1 MRARGP
7 ARWRRILVG
16 AAMLLGA
23 LVLPAGANAATANVS
38 GGNLNFFAAQGEA
51 NDLNIEKDGGVFR
64 VFDGAAPVT
73 AGGGCSQRSI
83 HRVSCTS
90 AGVTLVRVFAG
101 DQDDDV
107 LTLIGSTDAL
117 LAGGPG
123 IDTLIGSE
131 GVDTISAGRG
141 GFGFTSE
148 TLRGNGGEDTLNGPT
163 TSNGSSFLDG
173 GPGDDQLLGGRTND
187 SLVGGIGAD
196 LMQGEEGND
205 TVFYGIS
212 AAPVT
217 VTVGS
222 GANDGAAGEGDDVR
236 GDVETVFGTS
246 FDDHLI
252 GAAGSQALFGTAGK
266 DTLEGASGN
275 DSLQAG
281 DGADTLMGQGGAD
294 DLLGGPRA
302 DDLSGGT
309 ERDEAAYNDHSEKVK
324 VTIDNVANDGSGG
337 GAEGDNVRT
346 DIEDVAGGSNDDLLI
361 GNGQDNRI
369 IGNGGDDD
377 VQGGDG
383 DDDLFGDST
392 GLGGASGDDQLGGGP
407 GNDQLSGGDGAD
419 KFQGAEGSD
428 FADYSQ
434 VPFFTNLT
442 ITIDNVANDGA
453 AGEGDN
459 VMDTVE
465 GVHGG
470 SGNDSIT
477 GSSAAN
483 TLIGGSGADTLV
495 GAGDRDLM
503 DGESPSGCCGGFGP
517 DDFSGGSG
525 IDTVTYRSHG
535 FIAVT
540 VDIDGVADDGAF
552 GGSEGDNVETTVENL
567 IGSDTND
574 SLTGNGD
581 ANAIAGRGGF
591 DSLFGGAGPDFLSG
605 DDGGDVHNGE
615 AGKDEINSRGDG
627 ITDTDNCG
635 TEADVAIADAFDTVN
650 ADCETQIP

>member
-7 ARWRRILVG
+7 ARWRTILVG
-16 AAMLLGA
+16 AAMLLAGLA
-23 LVLPAGANAATANVS
+23 LPASAGAATANVS
-38 GGNLNFFAAQGEA
+38 GSTFTFTALQGES
-51 NDLNIEKDGGVFR
+51 NDLTIEKDGGTFR
-64 VFDGAAPVT
+64 VFDGAAPVS
-73 AGGGCSQRSI
+73 AGAGCSQRSV
-83 HRVSCTS
+83 HRVNCTS
-90 AGVTLVRVFAG
+90 TGVTLVRVFAG

-117 LAGGPG
+117 LSGGPG
-123 IDTLIGSE
+123 IDTLIGSD
-131 GVDTISAGRG
+131 GDDTISAGRG

-148 TLRGNGGEDTLNGPT
+148 ALRGNDGEDTLNGPT
-163 TSNGSSFLDG
+163 SSNGGSTMDG
-173 GPGDDQLLGGRTND
+173 GPGDDQVLGGRTND
-187 SLVGGIGAD
+187 TLVGGIGAD
-196 LMQGEEGND
+196 VLQGGEGSD
-205 TVFYGIS
+205 SAFYGAS
-212 AAPVT
+212 GAPVT

-252 GAAGSQALFGTAGK
+252 GTAGNQGLSGFDGK

-275 DSLQAG
+275 DSLNG
-281 DGADTLMGQGGAD
+281 NDGKDTLMGQQGSD
-294 DLLGGPRA
+294 TLSGGPRA

-309 ERDEAAYNDHSEKVK
+309 ERDEAAYTDHSEKVK
-324 VTIDNVANDGSGG
+324 VTIDNVANDGGGG

-346 DIEDVAGGSNDDLLI
+346 DIEDVAGGNNDDLLI
-361 GNGQDNRI
+361 GNGQDNRLV
-369 IGNGGDDD
+369 GNGGADDL
-377 VQGGDG
+377 QGAAG
-383 DDDLFGDST
+383 DDELFGDST
-392 GLGGASGDDQLGGGP
+392 FLGGPSGDDQLGGGP

-428 FADYSQ
+428 FADYAQ
-434 VPFFTNLT
+434 VPGLINLT

-470 SGNDSIT
+470 SGNDTIT

-495 GAGDRDLM
+495 GAGGMDLM
-503 DGESPSGCCGGFGP
+503 DGESPSGCCGFGP

-552 GGSEGDNVETTVENL
+552 AGSEGDNVETTVENL

-574 SLTGNGD
+574 SLTGNGA
-581 ANAIAGRGGF
+581 ANAIMGRGGF
-591 DSLFGGAGPDFLSG
+591 DSLFGGGGPDFLSG
-605 DDGGDVHNGE
+605 DGGGDLHEGQG
-615 AGKDEINSRGDG
+615 GKDEINSRGDG
-627 ITDTDNCG
+627 LSDTDNCG